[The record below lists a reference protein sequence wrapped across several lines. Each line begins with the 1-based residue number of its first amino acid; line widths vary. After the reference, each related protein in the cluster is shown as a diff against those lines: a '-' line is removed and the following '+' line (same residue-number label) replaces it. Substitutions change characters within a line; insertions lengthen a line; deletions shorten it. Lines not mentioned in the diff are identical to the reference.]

1 MSESFNV
8 QTVTFTVGPVVG
20 AQAIPMFRVP
30 TVGGGITIVD
40 GLLTQA
46 ETGGTAAAAQFGTA
60 VAARIVT
67 FGSLGAVANGTA
79 GSAPAVDGTVGYFG
93 ALGSINLGAGTV
105 HTLLAGT
112 PYVGPGEFIGY
123 AHTAGTLLG
132 GFNVSISYVM
142 GK

>member
-1 MSESFNV
+1 MSESFDV
-8 QTVTFTVGPVVG
+8 HTVTFAVGPVVG
-20 AQAIPMFRVP
+20 AQSIPMWRVP
-30 TVGGGITIVD
+30 AAGGGITIID
-40 GLLTQA
+40 GLLTQN

-60 VAARIVT
+60 VAARVIT
-67 FGSLGAVANGTA
+67 FGSLTGVANGTA
-79 GSAPAVDGTVGYFG
+79 GTAPTLNGTVGYFG
-93 ALGSINLGAGTV
+93 GLGSINVGAGTL

-132 GFNVSISYVM
+132 GFTVTISYVM